1 MHAYADLPQ
10 LIAQCQH
17 LHLSALEP
25 RRTLHLPSWQEEW
38 DDNIAMLS
46 NFVQDGLYGTPM
58 ADIDAD
64 DQQDAC
70 LQWEN
75 AAQTAS
81 TLLRLALDRGVPAHL
96 LRPLYLS
103 VVSVW
108 REYAAVLEQARH
120 AGSAHTPQAIRPET
134 AEYQF
139 ALQLLAMAVLLDE
152 EGEISSIVEHLLH
165 GRTDRLLDYL
175 SAAATGLLEASDE
188 CLHPQPFEGLSE
200 FFDQYGDITPEP
212 LLPYVDQH
220 YSRFFALTAQAQKN
234 HPRLKGAQAWGWW
247 ALEAGALVALY
258 GLDDSAL
265 RELPHYPADLVDYA
279 MGVRD

>member
-1 MHAYADLPQ
+1 MSAREDVLDRVR
-10 LIAQCQH
+10 
-17 LHLSALEP
+17 SALTGAQPVGPVP
-25 RRTLHLPSWQEEW
+25 RDYRTT
-38 DDNIAMLS
+38 
-46 NFVQDGLYGTPM
+46 G
-58 ADIDAD
+58 
-64 DQQDAC
+64 
-70 LQWEN
+70 
-75 AAQTAS
+75 AAS
-81 TLLRLALDRGVPAHL
+81 R
-96 LRPLYLS
+96 
-103 VVSVW
+103 
-108 REYAAVLEQARH
+108 
-120 AGSAHTPQAIRPET
+120 
-134 AEYQF
+134 AE
-139 ALQLLAMAVLLDE
+139 LLD
-152 EGEISSIVEHLLH
+152 LL
-165 GRTDRLLDYL
+165 TDRLLDYL

-265 RELPHYPADLVDYA
+265 RELSHYPADLVDYA